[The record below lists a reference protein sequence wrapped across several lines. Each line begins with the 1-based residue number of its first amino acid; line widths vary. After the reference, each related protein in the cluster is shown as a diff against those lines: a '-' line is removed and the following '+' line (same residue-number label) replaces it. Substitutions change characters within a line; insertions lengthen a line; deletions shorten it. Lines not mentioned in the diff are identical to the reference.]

1 MRNWVIAMTLA
12 TLPFPSAAVAQ
23 SKDDLLGT
31 WKLVSATH
39 TTDKG
44 DVKDAFGP
52 NPIGFITYTTDGRMM
67 AIITYSGRKPL
78 SVPDHVAAPADE
90 RAEAFASMIAY
101 AGRYSLAGDK
111 VIHHVEASWRQDQ
124 VGSDLV
130 RFAKVQGDR
139 LTLRTPP
146 MIVGGVRV
154 VSELVWERM
163 K

>member
-1 MRNWVIAMTLA
+1 MDSCAVERQSLLITSTFTRLLDQISRAIASRLPTIRPEPRLSIPTTPLWTL
-12 TLPFPSAAVAQ
+12 
-23 SKDDLLGT
+23 
-31 WKLVSATH
+31 KLMNH
-39 TTDKG
+39 
-44 DVKDAFGP
+44 
-52 NPIGFITYTTDGRMM
+52 
-67 AIITYSGRKPL
+67 
-78 SVPDHVAAPADE
+78 
-90 RAEAFASMIAY
+90 
-101 AGRYSLAGDK
+101 GDK